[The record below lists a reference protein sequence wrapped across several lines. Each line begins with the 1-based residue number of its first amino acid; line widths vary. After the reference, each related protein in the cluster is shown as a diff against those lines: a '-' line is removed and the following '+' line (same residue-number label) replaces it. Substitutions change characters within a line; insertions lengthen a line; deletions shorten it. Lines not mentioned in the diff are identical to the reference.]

1 MTTLRQFIVTNFA
14 NIAIALSIVFL
25 ILELNQNRR
34 MMARELVFMEAQ
46 AYQGRSELAFDLHS
60 LTIENPDLAEML
72 NRYRAGKA
80 YSEFSPIEQRRLK
93 AYYISQLK
101 VLENTFFQV
110 RQGLISEDLWVNFA
124 GSLKDFGTI
133 WYELEISMDPMLEK
147 EVNKILVSEWDSGF
161 ADREIVLMHGWSL

>member
-1 MTTLRQFIVTNFA
+1 MTPLRQFIVTNFA

-60 LTIENPDLAEML
+60 LTVENPDLAEML

-124 GSLKDFGTI
+124 GSLKDFGMI

-147 EVNKILVSEWDSGF
+147 EVNKILVSDRGSGF
-161 ADREIVLMHGWSL
+161 AD

>member
-60 LTIENPDLAEML
+60 LTVENPDLAEML

-110 RQGLISEDLWVNFA
+110 RQGLISEDLWVDFA

-133 WYELEISMDPMLEK
+133 WYELEISMDPMLAREI
-147 EVNKILVSEWDSGF
+147 NKILVSDRDSGF
-161 ADREIVLMHGWSL
+161 AD

>member
-1 MTTLRQFIVTNFA
+1 MTPLRQFIVTNFA

-60 LTIENPDLAEML
+60 LTVENPDLAEML

-80 YSEFSPIEQRRLK
+80 YSEFSPTEQRRLK

-124 GSLKDFGTI
+124 GSLKDFGMI

-147 EVNKILVSEWDSGF
+147 EVNKILVSDRGSGF
-161 ADREIVLMHGWSL
+161 VD

>member
-60 LTIENPDLAEML
+60 LTVENPDLAEML

-80 YSEFSPIEQRRLK
+80 YSEFSPTEQRRLK

-147 EVNKILVSEWDSGF
+147 EVNKILVS
-161 ADREIVLMHGWSL
+161 

>member
-60 LTIENPDLAEML
+60 LTVENPDLAEML

-147 EVNKILVSEWDSGF
+147 EVNKILVSHRDSGF
-161 ADREIVLMHGWSL
+161 AD

>member
-14 NIAIALSIVFL
+14 NIAIALSIIFL

-60 LTIENPDLAEML
+60 LTVENPDLAEML

-147 EVNKILVSEWDSGF
+147 EVNKILASDRDSGF
-161 ADREIVLMHGWSL
+161 AD

>member
-60 LTIENPDLAEML
+60 LTVENPDLAEML

-147 EVNKILVSEWDSGF
+147 EVNKILVGDRDSGF
-161 ADREIVLMHGWSL
+161 AD

>member
-60 LTIENPDLAEML
+60 LTVENPDLAEML

-124 GSLKDFGTI
+124 GSLKDFGMI

-147 EVNKILVSEWDSGF
+147 EVNKILASDRGSGF
-161 ADREIVLMHGWSL
+161 AD

>member
-1 MTTLRQFIVTNFA
+1 MTTLRQFIVMNFA
-14 NIAIALSIVFL
+14 NIAIALSIIFL

-110 RQGLISEDLWVNFA
+110 RQGLISEDLWVNVA

-147 EVNKILVSEWDSGF
+147 EVNKILASDRDSGF
-161 ADREIVLMHGWSL
+161 AD

>member
-60 LTIENPDLAEML
+60 LTVENPDLAEML

-110 RQGLISEDLWVNFA
+110 RQGLISEDLWVNFS
-124 GSLKDFGTI
+124 GSLKDFGMI

-147 EVNKILVSEWDSGF
+147 EVNKILASDRDSGF
-161 ADREIVLMHGWSL
+161 AD

>member
-1 MTTLRQFIVTNFA
+1 MTTLRRFIATNFA

-147 EVNKILVSEWDSGF
+147 EVNKILVSDRDSGF
-161 ADREIVLMHGWSL
+161 AD

>member
-133 WYELEISMDPMLEK
+133 WYELEISTDPMLEN
-147 EVNKILVSEWDSGF
+147 EVNKILVSDRGSGF
-161 ADREIVLMHGWSL
+161 AD

>member
-60 LTIENPDLAEML
+60 LTVENPDLAEML

-80 YSEFSPIEQRRLK
+80 YSEFSPVEQRRLK

-110 RQGLISEDLWVNFA
+110 RQGLTSEDRLGKFA

-133 WYELEISMDPMLEK
+133 RYELEISMDPVLKK
-147 EVNKILVSEWDSGF
+147 EVNKILVSEQDCGF
-161 ADREIVLMHGWSL
+161 AD

>member
-1 MTTLRQFIVTNFA
+1 MTPLRQFIVTNFA

-60 LTIENPDLAEML
+60 LTVENPDLAEML

-147 EVNKILVSEWDSGF
+147 EVNKILVGDRDSGF
-161 ADREIVLMHGWSL
+161 AD

>member
-46 AYQGRSELAFDLHS
+46 AYQGRSELAFGLHS
-60 LTIENPDLAEML
+60 LTVENPDLAEML

-147 EVNKILVSEWDSGF
+147 EVNKILVSDRDSRF
-161 ADREIVLMHGWSL
+161 AD

>member
-133 WYELEISMDPMLEK
+133 W
-147 EVNKILVSEWDSGF
+147 
-161 ADREIVLMHGWSL
+161 

>member
-14 NIAIALSIVFL
+14 NIAIALSIIFL

-60 LTIENPDLAEML
+60 LTVENPDLAEML

-110 RQGLISEDLWVNFA
+110 RQRLVSDDLWVNFIA
-124 GSLKDFGTI
+124 SLKGFGAI
-133 WYELEISMDPMLEK
+133 WC
-147 EVNKILVSEWDSGF
+147 
-161 ADREIVLMHGWSL
+161 

>member
-60 LTIENPDLAEML
+60 LTVENPDLAEML

-80 YSEFSPIEQRRLK
+80 YSEFSPTEQRRLK

-147 EVNKILVSEWDSGF
+147 EVNKILVSDRGSGF
-161 ADREIVLMHGWSL
+161 AD

>member
-60 LTIENPDLAEML
+60 LTVENPDLAEML

-133 WYELEISMDPMLEK
+133 WYELEISMDPILEK
-147 EVNKILVSEWDSGF
+147 EVNKILVGDRDSGF
-161 ADREIVLMHGWSL
+161 AD

>member
-60 LTIENPDLAEML
+60 LTVENPDLAEML

-80 YSEFSPIEQRRLK
+80 YSEFSPTEQWRLK

-147 EVNKILVSEWDSGF
+147 EVNKILVSDRDSGF
-161 ADREIVLMHGWSL
+161 AD

>member
-1 MTTLRQFIVTNFA
+1 MTTLRQFVVTFFA

-147 EVNKILVSEWDSGF
+147 EVNKILVIDRDSGF
-161 ADREIVLMHGWSL
+161 AD

>member
-60 LTIENPDLAEML
+60 LTVENPDLAEML

-124 GSLKDFGTI
+124 GSLKDFGMI
-133 WYELEISMDPMLEK
+133 WYELEISMDPMLEN
-147 EVNKILVSEWDSGF
+147 EVNKILVSDRGSGF
-161 ADREIVLMHGWSL
+161 AD

>member
-1 MTTLRQFIVTNFA
+1 MTTLRQFIVTNFT
-14 NIAIALSIVFL
+14 NIAIAMSIVFL

-34 MMARELVFMEAQ
+34 MMARELVFIVAQ

-72 NRYRAGKA
+72 HRYRAGKA

-124 GSLKDFGTI
+124 GSL
-133 WYELEISMDPMLEK
+133 
-147 EVNKILVSEWDSGF
+147 
-161 ADREIVLMHGWSL
+161 

>member
-34 MMARELVFMEAQ
+34 MMARELIFMEAQ

-60 LTIENPDLAEML
+60 LTVENPDLAEML

-147 EVNKILVSEWDSGF
+147 EVNKILVSDRGSGF
-161 ADREIVLMHGWSL
+161 AD

>member
-72 NRYRAGKA
+72 NLYRAGKA

-147 EVNKILVSEWDSGF
+147 EVNKILVSDRDSGF
-161 ADREIVLMHGWSL
+161 AD

>member
-1 MTTLRQFIVTNFA
+1 MTTLRQFIVTDFA

-25 ILELNQNRR
+25 IVELNQNRR
-34 MMARELVFMEAQ
+34 MMAWELVFMEAQ

-60 LTIENPDLAEML
+60 LTVENPDLAEML

-147 EVNKILVSEWDSGF
+147 EVNKILVSDRGSGF
-161 ADREIVLMHGWSL
+161 AD

>member
-60 LTIENPDLAEML
+60 LTVENPDLAEML

-124 GSLKDFGTI
+124 GSLKDLGTI
-133 WYELEISMDPMLEK
+133 WYELEVSMDPMLEK
-147 EVNKILVSEWDSGF
+147 EVNKILVGDRDSGF
-161 ADREIVLMHGWSL
+161 AD

>member
-60 LTIENPDLAEML
+60 LTVENPDLAEML

-133 WYELEISMDPMLEK
+133 WYELEMMDPMLEK
-147 EVNKILVSEWDSGF
+147 EVNKILVSDRDSGF
-161 ADREIVLMHGWSL
+161 AD

>member
-124 GSLKDFGTI
+124 GSLKDFGMI

-147 EVNKILVSEWDSGF
+147 EVNKILVSDRGSGF
-161 ADREIVLMHGWSL
+161 AD

>member
-1 MTTLRQFIVTNFA
+1 MTPLRQFIVTNFA

-60 LTIENPDLAEML
+60 LTVENPDLAEML

-124 GSLKDFGTI
+124 GSLKDFGMI

-147 EVNKILVSEWDSGF
+147 EVNKILVSHRDSGF
-161 ADREIVLMHGWSL
+161 AD

>member
-60 LTIENPDLAEML
+60 LTVENPDLAEML

-124 GSLKDFGTI
+124 GSLKDFGTT

-147 EVNKILVSEWDSGF
+147 EVNKILVSDRGSGF
-161 ADREIVLMHGWSL
+161 AD

>member
-60 LTIENPDLAEML
+60 LTVENPDLAEML

-147 EVNKILVSEWDSGF
+147 EVNKILVSEWNSGF
-161 ADREIVLMHGWSL
+161 AD